1 MYYKTIIKQIYKY
14 LLDTNFHITNEYA
27 NLNLL
32 NAPFYTKTEMF
43 KWIRAMNHWKYAM
56 AVIETLDYALNYDEI
71 ISQYQIIL
79 SCFFPKLNK
88 KWYHASQQRQI
99 QLHLL

>member
-1 MYYKTIIKQIYKY
+1 MPKTIIKQINKH

-79 SCFFPKLNK
+79 SWFFPKSNK

-99 QLHLL
+99 QLHLS

>member
-1 MYYKTIIKQIYKY
+1 MPKTIVKQINKH

-43 KWIRAMNHWKYAM
+43 K
-56 AVIETLDYALNYDEI
+56 
-71 ISQYQIIL
+71 
-79 SCFFPKLNK
+79 
-88 KWYHASQQRQI
+88 
-99 QLHLL
+99 